1 MTVYQGESKDWKSA
15 RCRKA
20 PKAVS
25 VGAITTSRPEGGEK
39 KLEEPREWARTM
51 AGTVTFI
58 WGLQPAVEL

>member
-39 KLEEPREWARTM
+39 KLEEPRE
-51 AGTVTFI
+51 
-58 WGLQPAVEL
+58 